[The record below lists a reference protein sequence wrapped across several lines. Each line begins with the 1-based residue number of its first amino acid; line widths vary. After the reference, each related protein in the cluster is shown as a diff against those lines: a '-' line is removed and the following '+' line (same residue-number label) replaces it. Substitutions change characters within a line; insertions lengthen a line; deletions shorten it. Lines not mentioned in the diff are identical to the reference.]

1 MNKKKIGPMEK
12 DSQLI
17 VAKGGRN
24 IFFTDVDLVRCQ
36 YSYIQL
42 LTHTPVS
49 FFVLRNSLGYQNKQK
64 IWKIKWRLDKKNN
77 IVME

>member
-1 MNKKKIGPMEK
+1 MNKKKIGPMER

-42 LTHTPVS
+42 LTHTPVNNTKK
-49 FFVLRNSLGYQNKQK
+49 FIGLPKQTKDMENK
-64 IWKIKWRLDKKNN
+64 
-77 IVME
+77 MEVR